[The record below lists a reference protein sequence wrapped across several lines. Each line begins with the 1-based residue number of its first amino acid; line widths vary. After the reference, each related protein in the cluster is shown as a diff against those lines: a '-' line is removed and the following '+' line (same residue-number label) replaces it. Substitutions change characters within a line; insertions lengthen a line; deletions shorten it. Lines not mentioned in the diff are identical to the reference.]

1 MLDLA
6 VVIVSWN
13 VRDYL
18 AECLASI
25 YADLRRSG
33 LLGEVWVVDNGST
46 DGTLALLDDIFLN
59 THVIKN
65 QHNVGFGAANNQ
77 GMRAAAALAPR
88 HFLLLNPDTIIRPG
102 ALRAMVRCLDE
113 QPKAGMV
120 GPRLVYGD
128 GRFQHSAFT
137 FPGVAQLAFDLWP
150 LPGRLYDSR
159 LNGRYARRQYQPNN
173 APFEVDFILGAAM
186 LVRRDVADRTDGFDE
201 DFHMYCE
208 EIDWCR
214 RIRKAGWRI
223 YTVPAAEIVH
233 DGGSSTGQVPARSV
247 VNLWASRSQL
257 YRRHH
262 GPLRLAMARLLVQ
275 MGLQRK
281 AEAAQDAALR
291 QAYVAAADF
300 WHKDSPVVPPAG
312 DTVLEP

>member
-102 ALRAMVRCLDE
+102 ALRA
-113 QPKAGMV
+113 
-120 GPRLVYGD
+120 
-128 GRFQHSAFT
+128 
-137 FPGVAQLAFDLWP
+137 
-150 LPGRLYDSR
+150 
-159 LNGRYARRQYQPNN
+159 
-173 APFEVDFILGAAM
+173 
-186 LVRRDVADRTDGFDE
+186 
-201 DFHMYCE
+201 
-208 EIDWCR
+208 
-214 RIRKAGWRI
+214 
-223 YTVPAAEIVH
+223 
-233 DGGSSTGQVPARSV
+233 
-247 VNLWASRSQL
+247 
-257 YRRHH
+257 
-262 GPLRLAMARLLVQ
+262 
-275 MGLQRK
+275 
-281 AEAAQDAALR
+281 
-291 QAYVAAADF
+291 
-300 WHKDSPVVPPAG
+300 
-312 DTVLEP
+312 

>member
-102 ALRAMVRCLDE
+102 ALRAMVCCLDE

-233 DGGSSTGQVPARSV
+233 YGGSSTGQVPARSV